1 MTSPAQSTAPLPRSF
16 SEYLRSFGPGLVVV
30 LTWLGAGDIV
40 EMGTAGANFGYSLMW
55 VLVAAIL
62 MRWVMV
68 SVIARYQLCN
78 PRGEHVLDGLCRINR
93 LYAPLL
99 LFAAILMGHLY
110 GSYMTRG
117 IGEACRNMTGVGTIW
132 SWALFWNLVG
142 LVLVLRPAFQR
153 IELLFKVFLVLL
165 SVTFI
170 GTSL

>member
-1 MTSPAQSTAPLPRSF
+1 MSSSTSTSAPLPGSF

-55 VLVAAIL
+55 VLVTAIL

-99 LFAAILMGHLY
+99 LIAAIIMGHLY

-117 IGEACRNMTGVGTIW
+117 IGEACRNMTGMGTVW
-132 SWALFWNLVG
+132 MWAVAWNLAA

-153 IELLFKVFLVLL
+153 VELLFYPQKESEDFQKKL
-165 SVTFI
+165 I
-170 GTSL
+170 